1 MRLNHVIYFAH
12 ILFFADIALC
22 IFFSYFKKRNE
33 NLKYFI
39 NLALTLICILIP
51 FVCKNLPSYHEDFIA
66 FFFLPTLVSPIILL
80 SMKNKLLKDLLFSIT
95 IIAACA
101 YSAVFFWD
109 YMDNYL
115 NKFDSANDWFSFENE
130 LDIIVFPILGLFSI
144 MTGILLRLFISS
156 LQKFYGRFL
165 KK

>member
-1 MRLNHVIYFAH
+1 
-12 ILFFADIALC
+12 
-22 IFFSYFKKRNE
+22 
-33 NLKYFI
+33 
-39 NLALTLICILIP
+39 
-51 FVCKNLPSYHEDFIA
+51 
-66 FFFLPTLVSPIILL
+66 
-80 SMKNKLLKDLLFSIT
+80 MKNKLLKDLLFSIT

-115 NKFDSANDWFSFENE
+115 NKFDSTNDWFSFENE